1 MSLDG
6 QHENGLLEYDVHNLY
21 GIMETEATRNFFYSL
36 DKRSFIVSRSTF
48 AGSGKFTQMWL
59 GDNFSNV
66 RYMAQSV
73 HGIMMMNVF
82 GIPFTG
88 SDICG
93 FIDNTNPELCA
104 RWYVVGAF

>member
-1 MSLDG
+1 M
-6 QHENGLLEYDVHNLY
+6 
-21 GIMETEATRNFFYSL
+21 ATRQFFHSIER
-36 DKRSFIVSRSTF
+36 RSFILSRSSF
-48 AGSGKFTQMWL
+48 AGFGKYGQLWL

-66 RYMAQSV
+66 RYLAQSV
-73 HGIMMMNVF
+73 HGIMMMNLF
-82 GIPFTG
+82 GVHFTG